1 MIEAVSSR
9 ETGPFF
15 TVRGAMD
22 VCHLVDGFPVEMT
35 GELVVTQGEDRVR
48 GAIFIER
55 GRVCWAAAHGLAP
68 RLTELLIAQSGVDTT
83 TMQRLYRECR
93 KDGLP
98 LGEQLVARGIVSAEQ
113 LRSALAQ
120 HTVESIDALCVGEA
134 TARFRPRA
142 GGYNPQFTLNTSEIL
157 TQYGARKNV
166 VASTEGEARLRPF
179 ASGAAEEW
187 GALFVRDRSAAFPIP
202 VATRGHPPD
211 RAVAL
216 LRYGRWAA
224 CTLDVAAAVND
235 SDVFVSTKQADGRF
249 FVAWHVEGAFVAGC
263 MLAQGPAR
271 VLHQRAERRRS
282 TLTILDS

>member
-1 MIEAVSSR
+1 MTEAAPPR
-9 ETGPFF
+9 ETASLFI
-15 TVRGAMD
+15 VRGAMD

-113 LRSALAQ
+113 LRGALAQ
-120 HTVESIDALCVGEA
+120 HTIESIDALCVDEA
-134 TARFRPRA
+134 TAHFRPRA
-142 GGYNPQFTLNTSEIL
+142 GGYNPHFTLNTSEIL
-157 TQYGARKNV
+157 TKLCARKNA
-166 VASTEGEARLRPF
+166 VASTDGDARLQVF
-179 ASGAAEEW
+179 SSGSAEEW
-187 GALFVRDRSAAFPIP
+187 GALFLRDRSAAFPLP
-202 VATRGHPPD
+202 VAMRGNPPD

-216 LRYGRWAA
+216 LRYGQWAA
-224 CTLDVAAAVND
+224 STLDVASAVSD
-235 SDVFVSTKQADGRF
+235 SDVFVSTKQANGTF

-263 MLAQGPAR
+263 MHAQGPAR
-271 VLHQRAERRRS
+271 VLHHRAERWRALS
-282 TLTILDS
+282 TLDS

>member
-1 MIEAVSSR
+1 MTDPVSSR
-9 ETGPFF
+9 ETGALFAF
-15 TVRGAMD
+15 RGAMD
-22 VCHLVDGFPVEMT
+22 VCHVVDGFPVDVT

-120 HTVESIDALCVGEA
+120 HTIESIDALCVDEA

-142 GGYNPQFTLNTSEIL
+142 GGYNPHFTLNTSEIL
-157 TQYGARKNV
+157 TQLCARKRV
-166 VASTEGEARLRPF
+166 DASKESDARLRF
-179 ASGAAEEW
+179 FSSSAAEEW
-187 GALFVRDRSAAFPIP
+187 GALFLRDRSAAFPVP
-202 VATRGHPPD
+202 VATRGNPPA
-211 RAVAL
+211 RAVTL
-216 LRYGRWAA
+216 LRYGQWAA
-224 CTLDVAAAVND
+224 SSLDVAAAVND
-235 SDVFVSTKQADGRF
+235 SEVFVSTKQANGSF
-249 FVAWHVEGAFVAGC
+249 LVAWHVDGGFVAGC
-263 MLAQGPAR
+263 MHAQGPAR
-271 VLHQRAERRRS
+271 VLHHRAERLRS
-282 TLTILDS
+282 CPALGS